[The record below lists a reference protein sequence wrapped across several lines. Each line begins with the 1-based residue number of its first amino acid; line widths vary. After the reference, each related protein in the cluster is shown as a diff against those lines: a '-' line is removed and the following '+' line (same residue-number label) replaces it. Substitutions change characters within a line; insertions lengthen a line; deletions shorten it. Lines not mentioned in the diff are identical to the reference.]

1 MTDDPEDLTKWTFGE
16 APFNNDGYVVVF
28 ASGKDKNGPRDEL
41 HANFKLNSSEGGYLA
56 LVEPDGI
63 TIASEYKNYSKQFED
78 ISYGSGY
85 GDPED
90 IKFLKSGENAKW
102 IVPGGPI
109 EGGTETL
116 FDDSSW
122 ASGKT
127 GIGYD
132 RSDKYIPHIGEGGDL
147 LDSMRGVNASA
158 YIRVPFTINDLS
170 GISNL
175 ILRMKWE
182 DGFIAYLNGTEI
194 KSMSAPTNPQW
205 NSEATLN
212 RSNEDDA
219 ITYFDYPVSGP
230 LIEGRNVLAIH
241 GLNASRTSS
250 DFLISPEITA
260 KRTDLNS
267 PKNGFF
273 LVPSPGSLNGKLI
286 DGLVRDTKF
295 SANRGFYDSPF
306 DLEISSETEG
316 AQIRYTLDGSEP
328 SESKGILYDGP
339 ININD
344 TTILRAIAY
353 KDNFTPTNVDTQ
365 TY

>member
-1 MTDDPEDLTKWTFGE
+1 MKFLNAFVWAGTFIVCCFELVAVAPVISEFLASNSSGLEDEDGDSSDWIEIWNVSGGEGNLEGYHLTDDPEDLTKWTFGE

-28 ASGKDKNGPRDEL
+28 ASGKDRNGPRDEL
-41 HANFKLNSSEGGYLA
+41 HTNFKLNSSEGGYLA

-63 TIASEYKNYSKQFED
+63 TVANEYKNYSKQVDD

-90 IKFLKSGENAKW
+90 IKFLESGENAKW
-102 IVPGGPI
+102 IVPEGPI
-109 EGGTETL
+109 EGWTGTL

-182 DGFIAYLNGTEI
+182 DGFIAYLNGTETV
-194 KSMSAPTNPQW
+194 SYTHLTLPTK
-205 NSEATLN
+205 A
-212 RSNEDDA
+212 
-219 ITYFDYPVSGP
+219 
-230 LIEGRNVLAIH
+230 
-241 GLNASRTSS
+241 
-250 DFLISPEITA
+250 
-260 KRTDLNS
+260 
-267 PKNGFF
+267 
-273 LVPSPGSLNGKLI
+273 
-286 DGLVRDTKF
+286 
-295 SANRGFYDSPF
+295 
-306 DLEISSETEG
+306 
-316 AQIRYTLDGSEP
+316 
-328 SESKGILYDGP
+328 
-339 ININD
+339 
-344 TTILRAIAY
+344 
-353 KDNFTPTNVDTQ
+353 
-365 TY
+365 